1 MKRPAALRRPK
12 RHMNR
17 RRLIFTGLMG
27 AAAGPALVASPA
39 AAEEEPKEPDDI
51 GAVFR
56 RLPATGELTPLESR
70 RARWAKRQQ
79 KVFTERDLLHIEG
92 LASPVRFRRADRLEF
107 VVRCLMQPRGF
118 ERLPL
123 PPTLWRDPLNFELL
137 RVDASPERGLR
148 ELVLGQRGFI
158 NSNGSSGVFVYV
170 RAWADYSFLLRPGEP
185 LTPGEYAFKYG
196 VNQTEARELFCFG
209 TDA

>member
-1 MKRPAALRRPK
+1 MVAQPTAA
-12 RHMNR
+12 
-17 RRLIFTGLMG
+17 
-27 AAAGPALVASPA
+27 A
-39 AAEEEPKEPDDI
+39 AAEDEAPKEPDDI

-56 RLPATGELTPLESR
+56 RLPSTGELTPLESR

-79 KVFTERDLLHIEG
+79 KVFTERDLLHIDG
-92 LASPVRFRRADRLEF
+92 LASPIRFRRADRLEF

-118 ERLPL
+118 ERLQW

-137 RVDASPERGLR
+137 RVDVNCELGLR

-170 RAWADYSFLLRPGEP
+170 RAWSDYSFLLRPGEA
-185 LTPGEYAFKYG
+185 LAPGEYAFKYASSS
-196 VNQTEARELFCFG
+196 QTEARELFCFG
-209 TDA
+209 IDA

>member
-1 MKRPAALRRPK
+1 MTSAPSSAACLPPVNSRRW
-12 RHMNR
+12 
-17 RRLIFTGLMG
+17 
-27 AAAGPALVASPA
+27 SPA
-39 AAEEEPKEPDDI
+39 A
-51 GAVFR
+51 
-56 RLPATGELTPLESR
+56 PAGPNASR
-70 RARWAKRQQ
+70 R
-79 KVFTERDLLHIEG
+79 FSPSETCYTSEG
-92 LASPVRFRRADRLEF
+92 LASPIRFRGTDRLEF

-123 PPTLWRDPLNFELL
+123 PPSLWRDPLNFELL

-209 TDA
+209 IDA